1 MNKANGPAYLVVG
14 RGSWGTRI
22 PGMLGGGRRRVEFAS
37 GLRRATSESSAAHES
52 RLVQTFSD
60 SAAQIVWLCVPPG
73 VHVPML
79 IRAAFAAGLHVIVEK
94 PWVYSREE
102 TTLLQ
107 ESAARAGLKGGGHFA
122 YCMF

>member
-14 RGSWGTRI
+14 RGRWGTRI
-22 PGMLGGGRRRVEFAS
+22 HGMLASEGRRVEFAS
-37 GLRRATSESSAAHES
+37 GLRRAISESSTAHES
-52 RLVQTFSD
+52 RLAQTFSD

-94 PWVYSREE
+94 PWVYLREGS
-102 TTLLQ
+102 TFLQ
-107 ESAARAGLKGGGHFA
+107 
-122 YCMF
+122 